1 MNLYTIEELS
11 KKVKYSI
18 NTLYKKKK
26 SMILGLHYYQ
36 YEKGKI
42 LFSDEAINFFLNS
55 TKGVNNENLKRN
67 FVQEKKQ
74 SISLL
79 EYIG

>member
-1 MNLYTIEELS
+1 MNLYTIDELS

-26 SMILGLHYYQ
+26 LMILGLHYYQ
-36 YEKGKI
+36 LEKGKI

-55 TKGVNNENLKRN
+55 KKGVNIENLKRN
-67 FVQEKKQ
+67 TIQETKQ
-74 SISLL
+74 SISLS
-79 EYIG
+79 EYLG

>member
-1 MNLYTIEELS
+1 MNLYTIAELS

-26 SMILGLHYYQ
+26 FMILGLHYYQ
-36 YEKGKI
+36 LDKGKI

-55 TKGVNNENLKRN
+55 KKGVNIENLKGN
-67 FVQEKKQ
+67 TIQKEKQ
-74 SISLL
+74 SVSLS
-79 EYIG
+79 EYLS

>member
-1 MNLYTIEELS
+1 MNLYTIAELS

-26 SMILGLHYYQ
+26 FMILGLHYYQ
-36 YEKGKI
+36 LDKGKI

-55 TKGVNNENLKRN
+55 KIENLKGN
-67 FVQEKKQ
+67 TIQKKKQ
-74 SISLL
+74 SVSLS
-79 EYIG
+79 EYLS